1 MPSAPQKRFSAN
13 GRSADTQTT
22 AALSR
27 PAASSLKR
35 RTLAAQT
42 PVSTLGKM
50 LRTTRLPSGSVT
62 SSRRFVPVR
71 VYAGAGAPTAGRSPT
86 VWTVVSPREVVAM
99 DVSNTDGLGPPSLHA
114 HAAWHV
120 LAAAAGWCFARH
132 WATRRLVA

>member
-22 AALSR
+22 AALSS
-27 PAASSLKR
+27 PAAISLKR

-50 LRTTRLPSGSVT
+50 LSTTRRPDGSVT
-62 SSRRFVPVR
+62 SSRRFVPVS
-71 VYAGAGAPTAGRSPT
+71 VYAGAGVPTAGRSPT

-99 DVSNTDGLGPPSLHA
+99 DVSNTGRLGLPSRHA
-114 HAAWHV
+114 
-120 LAAAAGWCFARH
+120 R
-132 WATRRLVA
+132 